1 MRSLS
6 YHMATTE
13 VQNKIQ
19 LEDNR
24 LIVKEFETTDADIV
38 SYFSNLEESSN
49 INEKFENALKI
60 GVVAVKTIG
69 VAGNVNYVEKAF
81 SNLDLNF
88 KQRIDQVF
96 GDNGQF
102 SNLLKGQ
109 FGEDGKLVKELFD
122 PNREGSPLYSLKRE
136 LVDNLSEIR
145 NKILFNAGVEATVEK
160 SPQKG
165 FDFED
170 YCEQKLGWI
179 ASIHSDKL
187 ERTSDIIGKVSGSK
201 KGDFVLTLSDI
212 GKKIVFEMKDR
223 DKISL
228 KDIQKE
234 LDESMENR
242 EADYGV
248 FVTKNRDSLPDSVGW
263 FNEYD
268 GNHLVCALENNDGDT
283 MIDGEIIHIAYK
295 WSRAKLRLETNK
307 EKKLDAS
314 FILEKISDIQT
325 NLGELRRVKTQCTNI
340 EKSAGIIKE
349 VSKTTETQIKKDLD
363 EILESLNEDI
373 ESKQE

>member
-49 INEKFENALKI
+49 INEKFENALKV

-201 KGDFVLTLSDI
+201 KGDFVLTLGDI

>member
-49 INEKFENALKI
+49 INEKFENALKV

-201 KGDFVLTLSDI
+201 KGDFVLTLGDI

-325 NLGELRRVKTQCTNI
+325 NLGELRKVKTQCTNI

>member
-1 MRSLS
+1 
-6 YHMATTE
+6 MATKE
-13 VQNKIQ
+13 VQSNIQ
-19 LEDNR
+19 LEENR
-24 LIVKEFETTDADIV
+24 LLVSEFETSDAEIMA
-38 SYFSNLEESSN
+38 YFSNLEESDN
-49 INEKFENALKI
+49 INEKFENALKV

-69 VAGNVNYVEKAF
+69 IAGNVNYVEKAF

-88 KQRIDQVF
+88 RQRIDQAF

-109 FGEDGKLVKELFD
+109 FGEDGKLIKELFD

-145 NKILFNAGVEATVEK
+145 NKILFNAGVEAAVEK

-170 YCEQKLGWI
+170 YCEQKLEWI

-187 ERTSDIIGKVSGSK
+187 ERTSDITGKVSGSK
-201 KGDFVLTLSDI
+201 KGDFVLLLGDI

-234 LDESMENR
+234 LNEAMENR
-242 EADYGV
+242 ESEYGI
-248 FVTKNRDSLPDSVGW
+248 FVTKNRNSLPDSVGW

-283 MIDGEIIHIAYK
+283 MIDGEVIHIAYK
-295 WSRAKLRLETNK
+295 WARAKLRLETNK

-314 FILEKISDIQT
+314 FILEKISSIQT
-325 NLGELRRVKTQCTNI
+325 NLSELRRVKTQCTNI
-340 EKSAGIIKE
+340 EKSAGVIKE
-349 VSKTTETQIKKDLD
+349 VSKTTEAQIKKDLD
-363 EILESLNEDI
+363 EILESLNDET
-373 ESKQE
+373 

>member
-49 INEKFENALKI
+49 INEKFENALKV

-201 KGDFVLTLSDI
+201 KGDFVLTLGDI

-307 EKKLDAS
+307 EKKIDAS